1 MSSSLLRS
9 TALRLT
15 LLLGAAFLLSLL
27 AAVLV
32 AVSLTRHELD
42 QRIDRTVLDRF
53 TVISQSLGD
62 NDEADLVDAV
72 NNHAHAAIAD
82 EWIYLLTSGDGTK
95 LAGNLPGPSPSGLG
109 WFTVSAQALGLTPAA
124 DAYRTYTARVGS
136 DVLLVGQS
144 FAERNDIALHLLYS
158 VGWGS
163 LVLLALIA
171 GAGLFIAVRAQGRL
185 DAIAQTMERVGHG
198 DLGARVPTGRHSDD
212 LDALG
217 RQINVALD
225 RLGGLVDGMRQ
236 VSVDIAHELKTPM
249 NRMAIVIE
257 DALGAAEKGNAVT
270 PLLRQVQTESRQIN
284 STFDALLRIAQIE
297 SGARRARFVS
307 LRIEP
312 ILETLTEAYA
322 DVATENGQVLSLLPL
337 ATLPEII
344 GDRDLLIQLWA
355 NVIEN
360 AIRHSPP
367 GTEIRIGAALID
379 HEVTVTIADD
389 GPGIPLEDHEKVFQR
404 LYRVDKSRTTSGSGL
419 GLSLVKAIA
428 DLHGAGLSL
437 SDNEPGVRLTVRFP
451 ARAEE

>member
-1 MSSSLLRS
+1 MSSSLFRS
-9 TALRLT
+9 TPLRLT

-32 AVSLTRHELD
+32 AVSLIRHELD
-42 QRIDRTVLDRF
+42 QRIDRAVLDRF

-62 NDEADLVDAV
+62 NDEGDLVDAV
-72 NNHAHAAIAD
+72 NNHAHSAIAD
-82 EWIYLLTSGDGTK
+82 EWVYLLASGDGVR
-95 LAGNLPGPSPSGLG
+95 LAGNLPGPSPGIG
-109 WFTVSAQALGLTPAA
+109 WSTVPARALGLPSAA
-124 DAYRTYTARVGS
+124 NDYRIYTAPVGH
-136 DVLLVGQS
+136 DMLLVGQNL
-144 FAERNDIALHLLYS
+144 AERNDIGLHLLYS

-171 GAGLFIAVRAQGRL
+171 VAGLFIAVRAQNRL
-185 DAIAQTMERVGHG
+185 DAIARTMERVGHG
-198 DLGARVPTGRHSDD
+198 ELGARIPTGRHSDD

-217 RQINVALD
+217 RQINSALD

-257 DALGAAEKGNAVT
+257 DALGAAEKGHAVA
-270 PLLRQVQTESRQIN
+270 PLLRQIQVESQQIN
-284 STFDALLRIAQIE
+284 STFDALLRVAQIE

-307 LRIEP
+307 VRIEP

-322 DVATENGQVLSLLPL
+322 DVATENGQALTLLPL
-337 ATLPEII
+337 KPLPEIT
-344 GDRDLLIQLWA
+344 GDRDLLLQLWA

-367 GTEIRIGAALID
+367 GTEIRIGAELVEHA
-379 HEVTVTIADD
+379 VTVTIADN
-389 GPGIPLEDHEKVFQR
+389 GPGIPPADREKVFQR

-428 DLHGAGLSL
+428 DLHGASVSLGDNRPGL
-437 SDNEPGVRLTVRFP
+437 RLILRFP
-451 ARAEE
+451 PRPEA